1 MTQLVT
7 CKLCDYSTV
16 LANSKAIESL
26 EGKITAVKVNLNAFN
41 DKDPFKSSLG
51 PDALPYT
58 LVAKVPMSVA
68 IKYC

>member
-7 CKLCDYSTV
+7 YKLCDYSSV
-16 LANSKAIESL
+16 IAKSKVIESI
-26 EGKITAVKVNLNAFN
+26 EGKITSVKVNLNAFS

-51 PDALPYT
+51 PDTLPYT